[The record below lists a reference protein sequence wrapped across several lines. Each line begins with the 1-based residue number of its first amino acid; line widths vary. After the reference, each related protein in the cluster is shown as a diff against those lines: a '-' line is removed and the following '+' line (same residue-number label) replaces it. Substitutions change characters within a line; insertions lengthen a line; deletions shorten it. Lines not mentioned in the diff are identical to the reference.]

1 MEEDNKFWKRIIR
14 KYLQNQD
21 FYGVDFTKDWKG
33 LMDLKQTK
41 PEMLRELGRA
51 VQDYLNRHEGEDSK
65 GKCFE
70 ASFGYIPTGR
80 KEWCSHRR
88 YTISPLHVVAEAG
101 NTLLYKFILERSE
114 DKNPIVDEWR
124 FDFELDVEWTPL
136 LAAARYGQLDTCLAI
151 MDDLG
156 VINPGNTEGLT
167 PLHAAAPGGH
177 FQICNAI
184 LEQLGNPS
192 SYIFEPR
199 GQLQSHATSMCGRE
213 RSRRNI

>member
-1 MEEDNKFWKRIIR
+1 M
-14 KYLQNQD
+14 
-21 FYGVDFTKDWKG
+21 
-33 LMDLKQTK
+33 
-41 PEMLRELGRA
+41 
-51 VQDYLNRHEGEDSK
+51 
-65 GKCFE
+65 
-70 ASFGYIPTGR
+70 YIL
-80 KEWCSHRR
+80 
-88 YTISPLHVVAEAG
+88 SPLHVAAEAG
-101 NTLLYKFILERSE
+101 NTLLCKFILERSE

-124 FDFELDVEWTPL
+124 FDFELDVEWNPL

-151 MDDLG
+151 MDSLG
-156 VINPGNTEGLT
+156 AINPGNAQGLT

-213 RSRRNI
+213 RSRQNI